1 MTPGPIQDK
10 AKELY
15 PQLFD
20 LAERLFL
27 DLVKRL
33 EQLLLYFLNSLEKRI
48 NEKNRGRGT
57 PVAVAT
63 YDSIIAEARGSQK
76 GEYLDSDDSL
86 VAPQVPV
93 TDASAGRP
101 SKGDDADVSGSWD
114 DSATLRASKSQDVL
128 ENDKGAAVD
137 LSVSLQLQTAIS
149 RPTASGTVLHPV
161 EFRKFVLVKIVKL
174 TPETSRLRFAI
185 AGNDSLNIPI
195 GRHISVRATINGVS
209 VRRAY
214 TPISRPDQPGF
225 FELVVKG
232 YEFGK
237 MSTHMQKLSVGEE
250 IEVRGPVGTFNY
262 KKNSFKHICFLVA
275 GTGLTPALQILTSVL
290 EMREYDNDN
299 TRFSVMYQ
307 NRTERDILM
316 LGELRLLHQRF
327 KNRLTVA
334 FFVSNP
340 ILASWGER
348 VGQVRGYIDFHYI
361 KELSKMDPVPDLFCI
376 CGPSGFNASMDSV
389 CREAG
394 YDSRSMFIF

>member
-1 MTPGPIQDK
+1 V
-10 AKELY
+10 
-15 PQLFD
+15 
-20 LAERLFL
+20 R
-27 DLVKRL
+27 RL
-33 EQLLLYFLNSLEKRI
+33 EQLLLYFLDNLEKRI
-48 NEKNRGRGT
+48 KEKSRERGEV
-57 PVAVAT
+57 PAVT
-63 YDSIIAEARGSQK
+63 YETVIAEARGTQK
-76 GEYLDSDDSL
+76 SEYLDSDDSL
-86 VAPQVPV
+86 IAPQVPV
-93 TDASAGRP
+93 ADASAGRP
-101 SKGDDADVSGSWD
+101 SKGDDTEAPSSFNSSWD
-114 DSATLRASKSQDVL
+114 DTSPLKVSKSQDVL
-128 ENDKGAAVD
+128 DTDKNAVD
-137 LSVSLQLQTAIS
+137 VSVSLQLQTAIS
-149 RPTASGTVLHPV
+149 RPTASGTVLHPA

-195 GRHISVRATINGVS
+195 GRHVSVRATINGAS

-214 TPISRPDQPGF
+214 TPITRPDQPGF

-237 MSTHMQKLSVGEE
+237 MSSYLQKLSVGEE
-250 IEVRGPVGTFNY
+250 IDVRGPVGTFNY

-299 TRFSVMYQ
+299 TQFSVMYQ

-340 ILASWGER
+340 ILESWGER
-348 VGQVRGYIDFHYI
+348 VGQVRGYINFHYI

-376 CGPSGFNASMDSV
+376 CGPSGFNASMDSA